1 MVKVYRPKSYKKRK
15 RDAEYMWKQKQR
27 RAMVPRTAGRMTQV
41 RGSDYGFPDKLR
53 TRLRY
58 CDTVNVTAGTA
69 AYVFRLNSLYDPD
82 LSGVGHQPTYF
93 DQLCGAA
100 GSGVYGKYR
109 VLGSKITVTFTSR
122 SPPAL
127 AVSNTS
133 PALVYLAKDQDSTL
147 SYTNPSNVM
156 EQSGNYWKVLQD
168 KGGGSNV
175 VKLSCT
181 YSPSRDLG
189 YGVGDDTIAAAY
201 NANPGQQLYAI
212 VGKIDQ
218 GATASD
224 VQLYVEIEYFAEFFQ
239 RNDMNTS

>member
-1 MVKVYRPKSYKKRK
+1 MVKVFRPKAFKKRK
-15 RDAEYMWKQKQR
+15 RSTEYTWKQKQR
-27 RAMVPRTAGRMTQV
+27 RVAVPRTAGTMTQV

-58 CDTVNVTAGTA
+58 CDTFSVNASTS

-100 GSGVYGKYR
+100 GSGIYGKYR
-109 VLGSKITVTFTSR
+109 VLGSKITVTYTSR

-147 SYTNPSNVM
+147 TYTTASNVM

-168 KGGGSNV
+168 KAGSNNV

-181 YSPSRDLG
+181 YSPNRDLG
-189 YGVGDDTIAAAY
+189 YSVGDDTIAAAY

-218 GATASD
+218 GPATGD
-224 VQLYVEIEYFAEFFQ
+224 VQLYVEIEYYAEFFQ
-239 RNDMNTS
+239 RNEMNTS